1 MQLPKRIT
9 SYQTDPALLL
19 YNANAV
25 TRDPSNP
32 RASWVATSQGRIVAV
47 GLGEPPRDIK
57 GPNTRA
63 MDCQGGTLIPGF
75 NDAHCH
81 ILATAAS
88 LLSVDCGP
96 RTVSSI
102 QDIGFRL
109 RGRADQVSGDTWI
122 RGTGYNEFYLLERRH
137 PTRLDLDQWVPEHPV
152 RLLHR
157 SGHAAVLNSRALSL
171 AGIHRYTPD
180 PPEGVIERDEHTGEP
195 TGLLL
200 EMNDHLEQA
209 VPPLSRMELE
219 QGTGLFNE
227 ECLRLGITSL
237 QDATPG
243 NSLERWKLLSDL
255 KGQGLL
261 APSVTFM
268 VGSDRLGDFLREGLA
283 FGSGESTFRVGAA
296 KVMATLTTGTIYPP
310 REELQRLVKEAH
322 GNGFQVAI
330 HAVEA
335 EVVEEAIEAI
345 RLAVQE
351 SGMSSYRHRIEHC
364 SECPPHLTEKLAR
377 YGITVVTQPGFLY
390 YSGERYLAEVPIERQ
405 PWLYTVGSLRSA
417 GVPLTFG
424 SDSPVI
430 PMNPLVGVY
439 AAATRRAE
447 SGVVVLPGEAIG
459 VEDALGMYTLG
470 GAYAS
475 FEEAAKGSIETGK
488 RADLVLLDRDPIAV
502 DAMEIKDIRVLM
514 TVVAGQVAWEQ

>member
-1 MQLPKRIT
+1 M
-9 SYQTDPALLL
+9 YQADPDFLL

-25 TRDPSNP
+25 TLDPSNP
-32 RASWVATSQGRIVAV
+32 RASWVAIRQGRIIAV
-47 GLGEPPRDIK
+47 GPGEPPRDIK
-57 GPNTRA
+57 GPNARA
-63 MDCQGGTLIPGF
+63 IDCQGGALLPGF

-88 LLSVDCGP
+88 LLAVDCGP
-96 RTVSSI
+96 GMVSSI

-109 RGRADQVSGDTWI
+109 RGRADQVSKDTWI
-122 RGTGYNEFYLLERRH
+122 RGAGYNEFYLLERRH
-137 PTRLDLDQWVPEHPV
+137 PTRWDLDRWVPEHPV

-157 SGHAAVLNSRALSL
+157 SGHAAVLNSRALSM
-171 AGIHRYTPD
+171 AGIHRDTPD
-180 PPEGVIERDEHTGEP
+180 PPEGVIERDERTGEP

-227 ECLRLGITSL
+227 ECLRLGITSI

-243 NSLERWKLLSDL
+243 NSLERWRLLADL
-255 KGQGLL
+255 KAQGVL
-261 APSVTFM
+261 APSVAFM
-268 VGSDRLGDFLREGLA
+268 VGAERLGDFLQEGLA
-283 FGSGESTFRVGAA
+283 FGSGESTLRVGAA
-296 KVMATLTTGTIYPP
+296 KVMATLTTGTMQPP
-310 REELQRLVKEAH
+310 LEELQFLVREAH

-351 SGMSSYRHRIEHC
+351 SGMGSHRHRIEHC
-364 SECPPHLTEKLAR
+364 SESPSHMTEKLAR

-405 PWLYTVGSLRSA
+405 PWLYPIGSLRSA
-417 GVPLTFG
+417 GVPLAFG

-430 PMNPLVGVY
+430 PMNPLVGMY

-447 SGVVVLPGEAIG
+447 SGVVVLPGEAIR
-459 VEDALGMYTLG
+459 VEDALRMYTWG

-475 FEEAAKGSIETGK
+475 FEEAAKGSIEKGK

-514 TVVAGQVAWEQ
+514 TVVGGQVAWER